1 MLAFGLEDH
10 SDCKL
15 LMGERTWGCG
25 EVNLYFRERPMAMS
39 YKSPAMAGCS
49 PFQWGGGV
57 HVIIGGGVAYV

>member
-1 MLAFGLEDH
+1 
-10 SDCKL
+10 
-15 LMGERTWGCG
+15 
-25 EVNLYFRERPMAMS
+25 MAMS